1 MSMSDDVVSDLS
13 GRINKTIDDLR
24 VALSKLRTGRASITL
39 LDGIHVDYYGTA
51 TPLQGV
57 AQLHVADARL
67 ITIKPWDK
75 SQIPM
80 IQKAIENAQLGINPV
95 ADGEMVRLPFPPL
108 TEERRRDL
116 AKTVK
121 QRGEEHKVA
130 VRNERRDAKEMIEDL
145 VKEGDLDEDGGD
157 KSLAAVQALV
167 DEGVKKID
175 EVCAR
180 KEKELMEV

>member
-80 IQKAIENAQLGINPV
+80 IQKAIENAQLEIGR
-95 ADGEMVRLPFPPL
+95 ASCR
-108 TEERRRDL
+108 ER
-116 AKTVK
+116 VY
-121 QRGEEHKVA
+121 G
-130 VRNERRDAKEMIEDL
+130 L
-145 VKEGDLDEDGGD
+145 V
-157 KSLAAVQALV
+157 
-167 DEGVKKID
+167 
-175 EVCAR
+175 
-180 KEKELMEV
+180 